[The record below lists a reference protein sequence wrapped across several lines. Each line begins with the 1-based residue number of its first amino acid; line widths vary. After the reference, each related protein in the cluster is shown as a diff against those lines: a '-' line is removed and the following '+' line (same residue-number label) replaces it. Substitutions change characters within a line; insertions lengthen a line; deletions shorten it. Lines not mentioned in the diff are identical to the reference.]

1 MKKTAL
7 ALALFTL
14 PATRTHMS
22 MSVKCLWP
30 K

>member
-14 PATRTHMS
+14 LSTRTHMS